1 MAYFSGRA
9 MNEPDHKQVVPVEL
23 AIIVPTLNEE
33 GNIEVV
39 YDRLHQALGSI
50 GWEVIFV
57 DDDSNDGTIAKI
69 HALAIDHDNVR
80 CLRRVGRRGLASAC
94 VEGMMATAAPILAVM
109 DADLQHDE
117 TLLPRMLDLL
127 GQDGLDIVVG
137 SRFAEGASLGDFSAV
152 RERLS
157 RWGNNISRRLT
168 GVPLTD
174 PMSGFFMLRRG
185 VLEEVVHSLS
195 QEGFKILLDIF
206 ASSPRPLK
214 FAELPYS
221 FASRHSGRSKLD
233 TLILLEFS
241 ILIADKLL
249 GRLIP
254 VRFALF
260 VLVGLVGLVV
270 HILLLSSGMFVL
282 NLAFYWS
289 QAIAAVI
296 AMTGNFYL
304 NNQFTYR
311 DRRLYGFQFLKG
323 LLSFYVACAIG
334 AIVNLQMAE
343 YVFQLGAHWA
353 LAGMVG
359 AGVGSVWNYGIA
371 STFTWKS
378 A

>member
-1 MAYFSGRA
+1 MAFFSSPE
-9 MNEPDHKQVVPVEL
+9 MTEPSQDQVGPVKL

-33 GNIEVV
+33 GNIVAV
-39 YDRLHQALGSI
+39 YDRLHRALGSI
-50 GWEVIFV
+50 RWEVIFV
-57 DDDSNDGTIAKI
+57 DDDSVDATVEII
-69 HALAIDHDNVR
+69 HGLALSHNNIR

-94 VEGMMATAAPILAVM
+94 VEGMMATAAPVLAVM

-117 TLLPRMLDLL
+117 TLLPRMLALL
-127 GQDGLDIVVG
+127 GQDDLDIVVG
-137 SRFAEGASLGDFSAV
+137 SRFAEGASLGDVSAV

-157 RWGNNISRRLT
+157 RWGNDISRLLT
-168 GVPLTD
+168 RVPLTD
-174 PMSGFFMLRRG
+174 PMSGFFMLRRD
-185 VLEEVVHSLS
+185 VLEDVVHSLS

-206 ASSPRPLK
+206 ASSARPLK
-214 FAELPYS
+214 FAELPYA

-241 ILIADKLL
+241 ILIADKLI
-249 GRLIP
+249 GSFIP

-260 VLVGLVGLVV
+260 VLVGLVGLVL
-270 HILLLSSGMFVL
+270 HILLLSAGLFIL
-282 NLAFYWS
+282 DLPFYWS

-311 DRRLYGFQFLKG
+311 DRRLYGFQFMKG
-323 LLSFYVACAIG
+323 LLSFYIACAIG
-334 AIVNLQMAE
+334 AVVNLQMAE

-359 AGVGSVWNYGIA
+359 AVVGSVWNYGIA